1 MFKIKRMKIII
12 AGAGDVGSH
21 LAKLLSSESHDIY
34 LIDENEERL
43 SAVSSQTDVFTITGD
58 AKSVELMD
66 RKLISSSDLL
76 IAVTSSEET
85 NMLICILG
93 KRLGA
98 KHTIARIN
106 DENIVKENKEHF
118 YIDLGI
124 DTLISPTHLA
134 TLEID
139 RLINQAAFTDDIEF
153 ENGKL
158 TVFGISL
165 SKNSVLNDKSVR
177 ESAELNP
184 NLSFKPL
191 ALHRDDFTL
200 MVDGDTVLKE
210 NDIVYFISQKESIEV
225 IIKLCGK
232 TNIQINDVMIIGGSK
247 IGLNIASL
255 LEKNHRVTLIEK
267 DKSKCEQIASLLKKT
282 LVINING
289 HDVKTLEEEG
299 LAEMDALISVTA
311 NSEMNVMTSLVGK
324 NHGIKKTIARIENF
338 DYINLSQ
345 SIGVDTIINKKIIA
359 ADKIFKFVRKGNV
372 SSVANLHG
380 TNAEIIE
387 FVVKANTKITKK
399 SINKL
404 NFPPNSNIAG
414 VIRDGVPIIPFGDFQ
429 LMENDK
435 TIVFSLTESIKEIEK
450 FFQ

>member
-1 MFKIKRMKIII
+1 MKIII

-34 LIDENEERL
+34 LIDSNEERL
-43 SAVSSQTDVFTITGD
+43 NAVSSQIDVFTITGD
-58 AKSVELMD
+58 AKSVELMNQ
-66 RKLISSSDLL
+66 KLFSTSDLL

-93 KRLGA
+93 KKLGA
-98 KHTIARIN
+98 NHTIARIN
-106 DENIVKENKEHF
+106 DVNIIKDNKEHF
-118 YIDLGI
+118 YNELGI
-124 DTLISPTHLA
+124 DTLISPSYLA

-153 ENGKL
+153 EDGKL

-165 SKNSVLNDKSVR
+165 SNHSELINKTVQ
-177 ESAELNP
+177 ESAGLNP
-184 NLSFKPL
+184 NVSFKPL
-191 ALHRDDFTL
+191 AFHRDDYTL
-200 MVDGDTVLKE
+200 LVNGNTILKE
-210 NDIVYFISQKESIEV
+210 NDIVYFISQKDSIEE

-232 TNIQINDVMIIGGSK
+232 KHIHINDIMIIGGNK
-247 IGLNIASL
+247 IGLNLAQL
-255 LEKNHRVTLIEK
+255 LEKNHQVTIVEK
-267 DKSKCEQIASLLKKT
+267 DKAKCDQIAAYLKKT

-289 HDVKTLEEEG
+289 HDIKELDEEG

-324 NHGIKKTIARIENF
+324 KHGIKKTIARIENF
-338 DYINLSQ
+338 NYINLSQ
-345 SIGVDTIINKKIIA
+345 SIGIDTIINTKIIA

-387 FVVKANTKITKK
+387 FVVKSNTKITSKPINQLK
-399 SINKL
+399 FPSDSI
-404 NFPPNSNIAG
+404 IAG
-414 VIRDGVPIIPFGDFQ
+414 VIRKGTPIIPFGNFQ
-429 LMENDK
+429 LIENDK

>member
-1 MFKIKRMKIII
+1 MKIII

-247 IGLNIASL
+247 TGLNIASL

>member
-1 MFKIKRMKIII
+1 MKIII

-43 SAVSSQTDVFTITGD
+43 NTISSQIDVFTISGD
-58 AKSVELMD
+58 AKSVEIMEQ
-66 RKLISSSDLL
+66 KLIITCDLL

-93 KRLGA
+93 KKLGA

-106 DENIVKENKEHF
+106 DDNIINENREHF
-118 YIDLGI
+118 YNELGI

-134 TLEID
+134 TLEIE

-153 ENGKL
+153 DNGKL

-165 SKNSVLNDKSVR
+165 SKKSILIDKSVR
-177 ESAELNP
+177 ESADLNP

-191 ALHRDDFTL
+191 ALHRNDLTL
-200 MVDGDTVLKE
+200 LVDGDTILKE
-210 NDIVYFISQKESIEV
+210 NDIVYFISLRESIEN
-225 IIKLCGK
+225 IITLCGK
-232 TNIQINDVMIIGGSK
+232 TSIEIRDVMIIGGSR
-247 IGLNIASL
+247 IGLNIAKL
-255 LEKNHRVTLIEK
+255 LEKNYNISLVEK
-267 DKSKCEQIASLLKKT
+267 DKAKCEQLASILKKT

-289 HDVKTLEEEG
+289 HDVKILEEEG

-338 DYINLSQ
+338 D
-345 SIGVDTIINKKIIA
+345 
-359 ADKIFKFVRKGNV
+359 
-372 SSVANLHG
+372 
-380 TNAEIIE
+380 
-387 FVVKANTKITKK
+387 
-399 SINKL
+399 
-404 NFPPNSNIAG
+404 
-414 VIRDGVPIIPFGDFQ
+414 
-429 LMENDK
+429 
-435 TIVFSLTESIKEIEK
+435 
-450 FFQ
+450 

>member
-1 MFKIKRMKIII
+1 MKIII

-200 MVDGDTVLKE
+200 MVDGDTVLRE

>member
-1 MFKIKRMKIII
+1 MKIII

-34 LIDENEERL
+34 LLDENEERL
-43 SAVSSQTDVFTITGD
+43 NSISSQIDVFTIAGD
-58 AKSVELMD
+58 AKSVEIMEQ
-66 RKLISSSDLL
+66 KLISTCDLL

-93 KRLGA
+93 KKLGA

-106 DENIVKENKEHF
+106 DDNIINENREHF
-118 YIDLGI
+118 YNELGI

-134 TLEID
+134 TLEIE

-153 ENGKL
+153 DNGKL

-165 SKNSVLNDKSVR
+165 SKKSILIDKSVR
-177 ESAELNP
+177 ESADLNP

-191 ALHRDDFTL
+191 ALHRNDLTL
-200 MVDGDTVLKE
+200 LVDGDTILKE
-210 NDIVYFISQKESIEV
+210 NDIVYFISLRESIEN
-225 IIKLCGK
+225 IITLCGK
-232 TNIQINDVMIIGGSK
+232 TSIEIRDVMIIGGSR
-247 IGLNIASL
+247 IGLNIAKL
-255 LEKNHRVTLIEK
+255 LEKNYNISLVEK
-267 DKSKCEQIASLLKKT
+267 DKAKCEQLASILKKT

-289 HDVKTLEEEG
+289 HDVKILEEEG

-387 FVVKANTKITKK
+387 FIVKSNTKITKK
-399 SINKL
+399 PINQL
-404 NFPPNSNIAG
+404 NFPKDSNIAG
-414 VIRDGVPIIPFGDFQ
+414 IIRNGIPIIPFGDFQ
-429 LMENDK
+429 LIENDK